1 MSSNTPLSPILT
13 GLLDAALNRWV
24 QLDPEAP
31 EALKRLDE
39 KVICIHITGLE
50 MKLFFF
56 PSVNGV
62 YTMTEYT
69 GVPDA
74 CLKTP
79 PASLLKLAMAENAG
93 KAMLEA
99 DAVSLEGS
107 LGVLEAF
114 MNIVSGAGIDWEEL
128 LSHIV
133 GDILAYQT
141 GETIRNTKGWLDETR
156 LAMQMNVSEYLQEES
171 RVTPAEAEVA
181 YYMDQVDQL
190 RDDADRLE
198 ARIQRIKSTIDS

>member
-1 MSSNTPLSPILT
+1 MSSNTSTSILT
-13 GLLDAALNRWV
+13 SLLDTALTRWV

-31 EALKRLDE
+31 EALKRLSE

-56 PSVNGV
+56 PSVNGI
-62 YTMTEYT
+62 YTMTEYAD
-69 GVPDA
+69 VPDA

-79 PASLLKLAMAENAG
+79 PASLLKLAMAENSG
-93 KAMLEA
+93 KAILES

-114 MNIVSGAGIDWEEL
+114 MKIISGAGIDWEEL
-128 LSHIV
+128 LSRMV

-171 RVTPAEAEVA
+171 RVTPAEVEVA

-190 RDDADRLE
+190 RDDTDRLE
-198 ARIQRIKSTIDS
+198 ARIQRIKSNIDS